1 MVASHHE
8 DFLGVTVELFPILL
22 SIQVATLGTILAGL
36 LGIGLAW
43 LLTRG
48 RIPGRTV
55 LESIV
60 ILPLVL
66 PPTVVGFYLLQ
77 LLGRSGPLG
86 ASLEAVGLEI
96 VFTWRA
102 AIVAATV
109 ASLPLVVKAVQAAFE
124 SIDPKIEAAART
136 LRSAASVF
144 LTVTLPLAWRGI
156 LAGLILAFAR
166 GMGEF
171 GITLML
177 AGSIPGRTQTLPL
190 AIYDAVQAND
200 LAQANALA
208 LVTVAIVSLLLFVL
222 SRLPRI
228 RV

>member
-1 MVASHHE
+1 M
-8 DFLGVTVELFPILL
+8 DLFPILL
-22 SIQVATLGTILAGL
+22 SIRVATLSTILAGL
-36 LGIGLAW
+36 FGIALAW
-43 LLTRG
+43 LLARK
-48 RIPGRTV
+48 RFPGRTL
-55 LESIV
+55 LESV
-60 ILPLVL
+60 VVLPLIL
-66 PPTVVGFYLLQ
+66 PPTVVGFYLLM

-86 ASLEAVGLEI
+86 AILETAGIEI

-102 AIVAATV
+102 AVIAATV
-109 ASLPLVVKAVQAAFE
+109 ASLPLVVKAAQAAFE
-124 SIDPKIEAAART
+124 ALDPRLEAAART
-136 LRSAASVF
+136 LRPAASVF

-208 LVTVAIVSLLLFVL
+208 LLTIAIVTALLFVL
-222 SRLPRI
+222 GRLPRV
-228 RV
+228 RL

>member
-1 MVASHHE
+1 
-8 DFLGVTVELFPILL
+8 
-22 SIQVATLGTILAGL
+22 
-36 LGIGLAW
+36 
-43 LLTRG
+43 
-48 RIPGRTV
+48 
-55 LESIV
+55 
-60 ILPLVL
+60 
-66 PPTVVGFYLLQ
+66 
-77 LLGRSGPLG
+77 
-86 ASLEAVGLEI
+86 

-102 AIVAATV
+102 AVVAATV
-109 ASLPLVVKAVQAAFE
+109 ASLPLVVKAAQAAFE
-124 SIDPKIEAAART
+124 SIDLRVEAAART

-200 LAQANALA
+200 LAQANGLA
-208 LVTVAIVSLLLFVL
+208 LITIGIVTALLLIL
-222 SRLPRI
+222 SRLPRV
-228 RV
+228 RL

>member
-1 MVASHHE
+1 M
-8 DFLGVTVELFPILL
+8 ELFPIVL
-22 SIQVATLGTILAGL
+22 SLQVTTLSTLLAGL
-36 LGIGLAW
+36 FGVGLAW
-43 LLTRG
+43 LLTR
-48 RIPGRTV
+48 RRFPGRTL
-55 LESIV
+55 LESV
-60 ILPLVL
+60 VVLPLVL
-66 PPTVVGFYLLQ
+66 PPTVVGFYLLL

-86 ASLEAVGLEI
+86 ASLEAAGLEI

-102 AIVAATV
+102 AVIAATV
-109 ASLPLVVKAVQAAFE
+109 ASLPLVVKAAQAAFE
-124 SIDPKIEAAART
+124 SVDPRIEAAART
-136 LRSAASVF
+136 LRPAASVF

-208 LVTVAIVSLLLFVL
+208 LTTIGIVTALLFIL
-222 SRLPRI
+222 SRLPRV
-228 RV
+228 RL

>member
-1 MVASHHE
+1 MDV
-8 DFLGVTVELFPILL
+8 FPILL
-22 SIQVATLGTILAGL
+22 SLRVASLSTILAGL
-36 LGIGLAW
+36 FGIGLAW
-43 LLTRG
+43 LLTR
-48 RIPGRTV
+48 RRFPGRTL

-60 ILPLVL
+60 VLPLIL
-66 PPTVVGFYLLQ
+66 PPTVVGFYLLL

-86 ASLEAVGLEI
+86 RALEAAGLEI

-102 AIVAATV
+102 AVLAATV
-109 ASLPLVVKAVQAAFE
+109 ASIPLVVKAVQAAFE
-124 SIDPKIEAAART
+124 SIDPRIEAAART
-136 LRSAASVF
+136 LRPAASVF

-208 LVTVAIVSLLLFVL
+208 LVTIGIVTALLFVL
-222 SRLPRI
+222 SRLPRV
-228 RV
+228 RL

>member
-1 MVASHHE
+1 M
-8 DFLGVTVELFPILL
+8 ELFPILL
-22 SIQVATLGTILAGL
+22 SLRVATLSTILAGL
-36 LGIGLAW
+36 FGVGLAW
-43 LLTRG
+43 LLTR
-48 RIPGRTV
+48 RRFPGRTL
-55 LESIV
+55 LESV
-60 ILPLVL
+60 VVLPLVL
-66 PPTVVGFYLLQ
+66 PPTVVGFYLLL

-86 ASLEAVGLEI
+86 ASLEAAGLEI
-96 VFTWRA
+96 VFTWKA
-102 AIVAATV
+102 AVIAATV

-124 SIDPKIEAAART
+124 SVDPRIEAAART
-136 LRSAASVF
+136 LRPAASVF

-208 LVTVAIVSLLLFVL
+208 LTTIAIVSVLLFVL
-222 SRLPRI
+222 SRLPRV
-228 RV
+228 RL

>member
-1 MVASHHE
+1 M
-8 DFLGVTVELFPILL
+8 ELFPILL
-22 SIQVATLGTILAGL
+22 SLRVATLSTILAGL
-36 LGIGLAW
+36 FGVGLAW
-43 LLTRG
+43 LLTR
-48 RIPGRTV
+48 RRFPGRTL
-55 LESIV
+55 LESV
-60 ILPLVL
+60 VVLPLVL
-66 PPTVVGFYLLQ
+66 PPTVVGFYLLL

-86 ASLEAVGLEI
+86 ASLEAAGLEI

-102 AIVAATV
+102 AVIAATV

-124 SIDPKIEAAART
+124 TVDPKIEAAART
-136 LRSAASVF
+136 LRPAASVF

-208 LVTVAIVSLLLFVL
+208 LTTIGIVTVLLFIL
-222 SRLPRI
+222 SRLPRV
-228 RV
+228 RF

>member
-1 MVASHHE
+1 M
-8 DFLGVTVELFPILL
+8 DFFPVLL
-22 SIQVATLGTILAGL
+22 SIQVATLSTILAGL

-43 LLTRG
+43 LLTRK
-48 RIPGRTV
+48 RFPGRTL

-60 ILPLVL
+60 VLPLVL
-66 PPTVVGFYLLQ
+66 PPTVVGFYLL
-77 LLGRSGPLG
+77 LFLGRAGPLG
-86 ASLEAVGLEI
+86 AWLEAAGLEI

-102 AIVAATV
+102 AVIAATV

-124 SIDPKIEAAART
+124 TVDPKVEAAART
-136 LRSAASVF
+136 LRPAISVF

-200 LAQANALA
+200 LTQANALA
-208 LVTVAIVSLLLFVL
+208 LTTIGIVTLLLFVL
-222 SRLPRI
+222 SRLPRV
-228 RV
+228 RL

>member
-1 MVASHHE
+1 M
-8 DFLGVTVELFPILL
+8 DLFPIFL
-22 SIQVATLGTILAGL
+22 SLRVATLSTFLAGV
-36 LGIGLAW
+36 LGVGLAW
-43 LLTRG
+43 VLTRT
-48 RIPGRTV
+48 RFPGRTL
-55 LESIV
+55 LESVV
-60 ILPLVL
+60 ILPLIL
-66 PPTVVGFYLLQ
+66 PPTVVGFYLL
-77 LLGRSGPLG
+77 LFLGRTGPLG
-86 ASLEAVGLEI
+86 AWLEATGLEI

-102 AIVAATV
+102 AVIAAAV

-124 SIDPKIEAAART
+124 TVDPKIEAAART
-136 LRSAASVF
+136 LRPAASVF

-208 LVTVAIVSLLLFVL
+208 LTTIGIVTVLLFVL
-222 SRLPRI
+222 SRLPRV
-228 RV
+228 RL

>member
-1 MVASHHE
+1 M
-8 DFLGVTVELFPILL
+8 ELFPILL
-22 SIQVATLGTILAGL
+22 SLRVATLSTILAGL
-36 LGIGLAW
+36 FGVGLAW
-43 LLTRG
+43 LLTR
-48 RIPGRTV
+48 RRFPGRTL
-55 LESIV
+55 LESV
-60 ILPLVL
+60 VVLPLVL
-66 PPTVVGFYLLQ
+66 PPTVVGFYLLL

-86 ASLEAVGLEI
+86 ASLEAAGLEI
-96 VFTWRA
+96 VFTWKA
-102 AIVAATV
+102 AVIAATV
-109 ASLPLVVKAVQAAFE
+109 ASLPLVVKAAQAAFE
-124 SIDPKIEAAART
+124 SVDPRIEAAART
-136 LRSAASVF
+136 LRPAASVF

-208 LVTVAIVSLLLFVL
+208 LTTIAIVSVLLFVL
-222 SRLPRI
+222 SRLPRV
-228 RV
+228 RF

>member
-1 MVASHHE
+1 M
-8 DFLGVTVELFPILL
+8 ELFPILL
-22 SIQVATLGTILAGL
+22 SLRVATLSTILAGL
-36 LGIGLAW
+36 FGIGLAW
-43 LLTRG
+43 LLTHR
-48 RIPGRTV
+48 RFPGRTL
-55 LESIV
+55 LESV
-60 ILPLVL
+60 VVLPLVL
-66 PPTVVGFYLLQ
+66 PPTVVGFYLLL

-86 ASLEAVGLEI
+86 ASLEAAGLEI

-102 AIVAATV
+102 AVIAATV

-124 SIDPKIEAAART
+124 SVDPRIEAAART
-136 LRSAASVF
+136 LRPAASVF

-208 LVTVAIVSLLLFVL
+208 LTTIGIVTVLLFIL
-222 SRLPRI
+222 SRLPRV
-228 RV
+228 RF

>member
-1 MVASHHE
+1 M
-8 DFLGVTVELFPILL
+8 ELFPILL
-22 SIQVATLGTILAGL
+22 SLRVATLSTILAGL
-36 LGIGLAW
+36 FGVGLAW
-43 LLTRG
+43 VLTR
-48 RIPGRTV
+48 RRFPGRTL
-55 LESIV
+55 LESV
-60 ILPLVL
+60 VVLPLVL
-66 PPTVVGFYLLQ
+66 PPTVVGFYLLL

-86 ASLEAVGLEI
+86 ARLEAAGLEI

-102 AIVAATV
+102 AVIAATV

-124 SIDPKIEAAART
+124 SVDPRIEAAART
-136 LRSAASVF
+136 LRPAASVF

-208 LVTVAIVSLLLFVL
+208 LTTIGIVTVLLFIL
-222 SRLPRI
+222 SRLPRV
-228 RV
+228 RF

>member
-1 MVASHHE
+1 M
-8 DFLGVTVELFPILL
+8 ELFPILL
-22 SIQVATLGTILAGL
+22 SLRVATLSTILAGL
-36 LGIGLAW
+36 FGVGLAW
-43 LLTRG
+43 LLTR
-48 RIPGRTV
+48 RRFPGRTL
-55 LESIV
+55 LESV
-60 ILPLVL
+60 VVLPLVL
-66 PPTVVGFYLLQ
+66 PPTVVGFYLLL

-86 ASLEAVGLEI
+86 ASLEAAGLEI

-102 AIVAATV
+102 AVIAATV

-124 SIDPKIEAAART
+124 SVDPRIEAAART
-136 LRSAASVF
+136 LRPAASVF

-208 LVTVAIVSLLLFVL
+208 LTTIGIVSVLLFIL
-222 SRLPRI
+222 SRLPRV
-228 RV
+228 RL

>member
-1 MVASHHE
+1 M
-8 DFLGVTVELFPILL
+8 DLFPIIL
-22 SIQVATLGTILAGL
+22 SLRVATLSTILAGL
-36 LGIGLAW
+36 FGVGLAW
-43 LLTRG
+43 LLTR
-48 RIPGRTV
+48 RRFPGRTL
-55 LESIV
+55 LESV
-60 ILPLVL
+60 VVLPLVL
-66 PPTVVGFYLLQ
+66 PPTVVGFYLLL

-86 ASLEAVGLEI
+86 ASLEAAGLEI
-96 VFTWRA
+96 VFTWKA
-102 AIVAATV
+102 AVIAATV

-124 SIDPKIEAAART
+124 SVDPRIEAAART
-136 LRSAASVF
+136 LRPAHSVF

-200 LAQANALA
+200 LAQANGLA
-208 LVTVAIVSLLLFVL
+208 LITIGIVTILLFVL
-222 SRLPRI
+222 SRLPRV
-228 RV
+228 RL

>member
-1 MVASHHE
+1 M
-8 DFLGVTVELFPILL
+8 DPFPIFL
-22 SIQVATLGTILAGL
+22 SIRVATLSTILAGV
-36 LGIGLAW
+36 LGVGLAW
-43 LLTRG
+43 VLTRT
-48 RIPGRTV
+48 RFPGRTL

-60 ILPLVL
+60 VLPLVL
-66 PPTVVGFYLLQ
+66 PPTVVGFYLL
-77 LLGRSGPLG
+77 LFLGRSGPLG
-86 ASLEAVGLEI
+86 AWLEAAGLEI

-102 AIVAATV
+102 AVIAATV

-124 SIDPKIEAAART
+124 TVDPKIEAAART
-136 LRSAASVF
+136 LRPAASVF

-156 LAGLILAFAR
+156 LAGLVLAFAR

-208 LVTVAIVSLLLFVL
+208 LTTIGIVTVLLFVL
-222 SRLPRI
+222 SRLPRV
-228 RV
+228 RL

>member
-1 MVASHHE
+1 M
-8 DFLGVTVELFPILL
+8 ELFPILL
-22 SIQVATLGTILAGL
+22 SLRVAMLSTILAGFF
-36 LGIGLAW
+36 GIGLAW
-43 LLTRG
+43 LLTHR
-48 RIPGRTV
+48 RFPGRTL
-55 LESIV
+55 LESV
-60 ILPLVL
+60 VVLPLIL
-66 PPTVVGFYLLQ
+66 PPTVVGFYLLL

-86 ASLEAVGLEI
+86 ASLEAAGLEI

-102 AIVAATV
+102 AVIAATV
-109 ASLPLVVKAVQAAFE
+109 ASLPLVVKAAQAAFE
-124 SIDPKIEAAART
+124 SIDPRIEAAART
-136 LRSAASVF
+136 LRPAVSVF

-200 LAQANALA
+200 LAQANMLA
-208 LVTVAIVSLLLFVL
+208 LITIGIVTVLLFVL
-222 SRLPRI
+222 SRLPRVRI
-228 RV
+228 

>member
-1 MVASHHE
+1 MEV
-8 DFLGVTVELFPILL
+8 FPILL
-22 SIQVATLGTILAGL
+22 SLRVATLSTILAGL
-36 LGIGLAW
+36 FGIGLAW
-43 LLTRG
+43 LLTHR
-48 RIPGRTV
+48 RFPGRTL
-55 LESIV
+55 LESV
-60 ILPLVL
+60 VVLPLIL
-66 PPTVVGFYLLQ
+66 PPTVVGFYLLL

-86 ASLEAVGLEI
+86 ASLEAAGLEI

-102 AIVAATV
+102 AVIAATV

-124 SIDPKIEAAART
+124 SIDPRIEAAART
-136 LRSAASVF
+136 LRPAVSVF

-200 LAQANALA
+200 LAQANMLA
-208 LVTVAIVSLLLFVL
+208 LITIGIVTVLLFVL
-222 SRLPRI
+222 SRLPRVRI
-228 RV
+228 

>member
-1 MVASHHE
+1 M
-8 DFLGVTVELFPILL
+8 ELFPVLL
-22 SIQVATLGTILAGL
+22 SLRVATLSTILAGL
-36 LGIGLAW
+36 TGIGLAW
-43 LLTRG
+43 LLAR
-48 RIPGRTV
+48 RRFPGRHI
-55 LESIV
+55 LESVV

-66 PPTVVGFYLLQ
+66 PPTVVGFYLLL
-77 LLGRSGPLG
+77 LLGHSGPLG
-86 ASLEAVGLEI
+86 KTLEAAGLEI

-102 AIVAATV
+102 AVIAATV

-124 SIDPKIEAAART
+124 SVDPRIEAAART
-136 LRSAASVF
+136 LRSAPSVF

-166 GMGEF
+166 SMGEF

-208 LVTVAIVSLLLFVL
+208 LVTIGIVSALLFIL
-222 SRLPRI
+222 SRLPRV
-228 RV
+228 RL